1 MFTRDDFEAISNE
14 EFDQL
19 KSDNESWQTGD
30 MNDCED
36 FVDMNNLKN
45 FELYR
50 TNIGET
56 IYMVINNETNK
67 KDLFYV

>member
-19 KSDNESWQTGD
+19 KSDNESWQTED